1 MPLFRLYL
9 WPDRLLLLGPG
20 FDTAFHR
27 HHAAQF
33 CLGLE
38 RAVRLRQARDAA
50 WVSAPAFF
58 VPPDTPH
65 QFDAGAGAVALLYL
79 EPESLACA
87 EALRRQPRA
96 GPCAVADSAALAALR
111 RLHAGGDADLDTAL
125 RGFGG
130 DSGAA
135 TEYSRDPR
143 VVAALAWIAAHLEA
157 PVRLAAVAA
166 VVHLSPGH
174 LAHLFSAEVGVPL
187 RRYVLWRRL
196 RAALEHAFAGASLT
210 AAAHAAGFADSAHLS
225 RTFRDNFGVAP
236 SFLFEQRER
245 ITLRLGGDT
254 GT

>member
-38 RAVRLRQARDAA
+38 RAVRLRQARDARWA
-50 WVSAPAFF
+50 SAPGFF
-58 VPPDTPH
+58 VPPDAPH
-65 QFDAGAGAVALLYL
+65 QLDAGGGAVALLYL

-87 EALRRQPRA
+87 EALRQQAQA
-96 GPCAVADSAALAALR
+96 GPWTIADGAAL
-111 RLHAGGDADLDTAL
+111 TAL
-125 RGFGG
+125 RSLYAGSGGDLVTALHGFGG
-130 DSGAA
+130 DAAA
-135 TEYSRDPR
+135 TGLSRDPR
-143 VVAALAWIAAHLEA
+143 VAAALAWIDRHIEA

-166 VVHLSPGH
+166 AVHLSTSH

-196 RAALEHAFAGASLT
+196 RAALERAFAGDSLT
-210 AAAHAAGFADSAHLS
+210 AAAHAAGFANSAHLS
-225 RTFRDNFGVAP
+225 RTFRTNFGVTP
-236 SFLFEQRER
+236 SFLFEHRAR
-245 ITLRLGGDT
+245 IAVRLCS
-254 GT
+254 